1 MARCR
6 ETGSGGLGPW
16 LLLLLCA
23 TLGRSLPP
31 AGTSVPELE
40 SMAEMWKSPENGSEL
55 LHNWSL
61 ALNMTRMALR
71 SLPPVLGLRSMAELW
86 GKQIVAELK
95 LLHNESQFFNMT
107 RDEIYKSITSW
118 CWEEFREWMLG
129 VPGAQ
134 LCEWRVISRPY
145 SNLRDCL
152 ETLADKL
159 NYSDGYPNGIAD
171 KFIVLSHHTYF
182 LNCTQEHPVFL
193 DPPEDLL
200 LALIF
205 APICLIPFLVTLVVW
220 RSKDSK
226 MQA

>member
-1 MARCR
+1 ACQCHPRATPVGSWCGSNGEGCPGRGFQARAGGILCES
-6 ETGSGGLGPW
+6 ET
-16 LLLLLCA
+16 
-23 TLGRSLPP
+23 SL
-31 AGTSVPELE
+31 ASSVP
-40 SMAEMWKSPENGSEL
+40 GSAGPKG
-55 LHNWSL
+55 W
-61 ALNMTRMALR
+61 ALC
-71 SLPPVLGLRSMAELW
+71 S
-86 GKQIVAELK
+86 
-95 LLHNESQFFNMT
+95 
-107 RDEIYKSITSW
+107 DEIYKSITSW

-159 NYSDGYPNGIAD
+159 NYSDGYPNGVAD